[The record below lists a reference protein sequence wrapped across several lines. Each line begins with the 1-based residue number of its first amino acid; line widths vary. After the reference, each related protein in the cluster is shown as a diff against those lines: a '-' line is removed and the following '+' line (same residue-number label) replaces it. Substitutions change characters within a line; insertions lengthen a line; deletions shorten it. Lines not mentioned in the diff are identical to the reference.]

1 MGESVTEGTIARW
14 VKAVGDPVKEGETV
28 VEVTTDK
35 VDVEVPST
43 ATGRLAEI
51 LAAEGATV
59 EVGGTLATVAIDAP
73 VSDGDGAAPAPS
85 APETPPPAPA
95 PEPPAAPA
103 ATSPIARRRAAIH
116 GIDLHG
122 A

>member
-51 LAAEGATV
+51 IAAEGATV
-59 EVGGTLATVAIDAP
+59 EVGGTLATVAIDGALNAALL
-73 VSDGDGAAPAPS
+73 VVQMLAISDAGLAQKLADHRRQQAAK
-85 APETPPPAPA
+85 
-95 PEPPAAPA
+95 
-103 ATSPIARRRAAIH
+103 
-116 GIDLHG
+116 
-122 A
+122 